1 MSSSSQEQEPRDP
14 GTGGTQ
20 AAAPPR
26 QGHQVP
32 RQSSQYEDTRQ
43 YDTTRQYDDTTGYQH
58 APSGMAIG
66 LTIAAA
72 IMMMVSGAWNF
83 LEGLAAIIR
92 GSYFIVLP
100 NYAFNLSVTG
110 WGWFHLILGAVVFA
124 AGALL
129 FTDKVWARGVAIVV
143 VAVSAIINFLY
154 IPYYPFWSLALIA
167 IDIAVIWALLEPRSR
182 RV

>member
-1 MSSSSQEQEPRDP
+1 
-14 GTGGTQ
+14 
-20 AAAPPR
+20 
-26 QGHQVP
+26 
-32 RQSSQYEDTRQ
+32 
-43 YDTTRQYDDTTGYQH
+43 
-58 APSGMAIG
+58 
-66 LTIAAA
+66 
-72 IMMMVSGAWNF
+72 MMMVSGAWNF

-143 VAVSAIINFLY
+143 VAASAIINFLY

>member
-1 MSSSSQEQEPRDP
+1 MSSSSQDQEPRDP

-26 QGHQVP
+26 AGHQVP

-43 YDTTRQYDDTTGYQH
+43 YDTARQYDETTGYQRR
-58 APSGMAIG
+58 PSGAVIG
-66 LTIAAA
+66 LTVFAAV
-72 IMMMVSGAWNF
+72 MMMVSGAWNF

-92 GSYFIVLP
+92 GSYFVVLP

-124 AGALL
+124 IGASL
-129 FTDKVWARGVAIVV
+129 FTDKLWARAAAVV
-143 VAVSAIINFLY
+143 VVSLSAIINFLY
-154 IPYYPFWSLALIA
+154 IPYQPWFSIALIA
-167 IDIAVIWALLEPRSR
+167 IDIAVIWALLDPRSR
-182 RV
+182 NA